1 MGVACA
7 LRGGKVRFAMRR
19 WDPLRRRARTTVVG
33 TGLAM
38 RRRAI
43 QVLECVIA
51 VAIGTG
57 VTALFSVL
65 GTAHVVGM
73 GVVTAVDFVCAM

>member
-1 MGVACA
+1 
-7 LRGGKVRFAMRR
+7 
-19 WDPLRRRARTTVVG
+19 
-33 TGLAM
+33 
-38 RRRAI
+38 
-43 QVLECVIA
+43 VLECVIA

-73 GVVTAVDFVCAM
+73 GVVTALDFACAM